1 MAFYPHLVIPVL
13 VSLGLTWLIDKHLK
27 KFFFVF
33 VFLYPVVSYSDENLA
48 SSKVFVEKLGK
59 QVVEKVSNTEI
70 TELERYNNFKKLYL
84 SSFDNYYI
92 SRFVLGRYWKTIDK
106 GIQKKFVDSFN
117 NYIVATYAP
126 KFKGWEGTFKA
137 VESLFENNY
146 YNVKM
151 DILNKDGPTLK
162 MMWKMYLNKNKE
174 FKILDVNIDGVS
186 MLVTQRAEFLSVIK
200 NHPNGVNGL
209 IDAMNKKTDGS

>member
-1 MAFYPHLVIPVL
+1 MQFKKLFLVLVLFYPVI
-13 VSLGLTWLIDKHLK
+13 
-27 KFFFVF
+27 
-33 VFLYPVVSYSDENLA
+33 SYSDENIGK
-48 SSKVFVEKLGK
+48 SKLFVEKLGK

-70 TELERYNNFKKLYL
+70 TEQERYNNFKTLYL

-106 GIQKKFVDSFN
+106 GIQQQFVDSFN

-162 MMWKMYLNKNKE
+162 MMWKIYINKNEE

-200 NHPNGVNGL
+200 NHPNGVKGL
-209 IDAMNKKTDGS
+209 IDAMNKKTAGS

>member
-1 MAFYPHLVIPVL
+1 MNFRKLFFSFILFLP
-13 VSLGLTWLIDKHLK
+13 LTAI
-27 KFFFVF
+27 
-33 VFLYPVVSYSDENLA
+33 SDENIGK
-48 SSKVFVEKLGK
+48 SKIFLEKLGK
-59 QVVEKVSNTEI
+59 EVVEKVSNTDI
-70 TELERYNNFKKLYL
+70 SDIERYNNFKELYL

-106 GIQKKFVDSFN
+106 GIQKQFVDSFN

-126 KFKGWEGTFKA
+126 KFKGWGGTFKA
-137 VESLFENNY
+137 VDSLLENNY

-200 NHPNGVNGL
+200 NHPNGVVGL
-209 IDAMNKKTDGS
+209 IDAMNKKTSGS

>member
-1 MAFYPHLVIPVL
+1 M
-13 VSLGLTWLIDKHLK
+13 HLK
-27 KFFFVF
+27 KFFFVLI
-33 VFLYPVVSYSDENLA
+33 FLYPFVSYSDENLA

>member
-1 MAFYPHLVIPVL
+1 M
-13 VSLGLTWLIDKHLK
+13 HLK
-27 KFFFVF
+27 KFFFVLT
-33 VFLYPVVSYSDENLA
+33 FLYPLVSYSDENLA

-59 QVVEKVSNTEI
+59 QVVDKVSNTEI

-106 GIQKKFVDSFN
+106 GVQKKFVHSFN

>member
-1 MAFYPHLVIPVL
+1 M
-13 VSLGLTWLIDKHLK
+13 HLK
-27 KFFFVF
+27 KFFFVLIL
-33 VFLYPVVSYSDENLA
+33 LYPLVSYSDENLA
-48 SSKVFVEKLGK
+48 GSKVFVEKLGK

>member
-1 MAFYPHLVIPVL
+1 M
-13 VSLGLTWLIDKHLK
+13 HLK
-27 KFFFVF
+27 KFFFVL

-106 GIQKKFVDSFN
+106 GVQKKFVDSFN

-209 IDAMNKKTDGS
+209 IDAMNKKTGDS

>member
-1 MAFYPHLVIPVL
+1 M
-13 VSLGLTWLIDKHLK
+13 HLK
-27 KFFFVF
+27 KFFFALI
-33 VFLYPVVSYSDENLA
+33 FLYPFVSYSDENLA

-59 QVVEKVSNTEI
+59 QVVEEVSNTEI

-186 MLVTQRAEFLSVIK
+186 MLITQRAEFLSVIK

>member
-1 MAFYPHLVIPVL
+1 MNIR
-13 VSLGLTWLIDKHLK
+13 
-27 KFFFVF
+27 KFFFSF
-33 VFLYPVVSYSDENLA
+33 ILFIPLSAISDENIGK
-48 SSKVFVEKLGK
+48 SKVFIEKLGK
-59 QVVEKVSNTEI
+59 QVVEKVSNTDI
-70 TELERYNNFKKLYL
+70 SDVERYNNFKQLYL

-106 GIQKKFVDSFN
+106 GIQKQFVDSFN
-117 NYIVATYAP
+117 KYIVATYAP

-137 VESLFENNY
+137 VDSLLENNY

-151 DILNKDGPTLK
+151 DILNEDGPTLK

-200 NHPNGVNGL
+200 NHPNGVVGL
-209 IDAMNKKTDGS
+209 IDAMNKKTSGS

>member
-1 MAFYPHLVIPVL
+1 MHFKKLFLVLVLFYPVI
-13 VSLGLTWLIDKHLK
+13 SH
-27 KFFFVF
+27 
-33 VFLYPVVSYSDENLA
+33 SDENIGK
-48 SSKVFVEKLGK
+48 SKLFVEKLGK

-70 TELERYNNFKKLYL
+70 TEQERYNNFKTLYL

-106 GIQKKFVDSFN
+106 GIQKQFVDSFN

-162 MMWKMYLNKNKE
+162 MMWKIYINKNEE

-186 MLVTQRAEFLSVIK
+186 MLVTQRAEFMSVIK
-200 NHPNGVNGL
+200 NNPKGVIGL
-209 IDAMNKKTDGS
+209 IEAMEKKTSG

>member
-1 MAFYPHLVIPVL
+1 M
-13 VSLGLTWLIDKHLK
+13 HLK
-27 KFFFVF
+27 KFFFVL
-33 VFLYPVVSYSDENLA
+33 VFLYSLVSYSDENLA
-48 SSKVFVEKLGK
+48 SSKVFVEQLGK

-106 GIQKKFVDSFN
+106 GVQKKFVDSFN

-209 IDAMNKKTDGS
+209 IDAMNKKTDDS

>member
-1 MAFYPHLVIPVL
+1 MHFKKLFLVLVLFYPVI
-13 VSLGLTWLIDKHLK
+13 
-27 KFFFVF
+27 
-33 VFLYPVVSYSDENLA
+33 SYSDENIGK
-48 SSKVFVEKLGK
+48 SKMFVEKLGK

-70 TELERYNNFKKLYL
+70 TEQERYNNFKTLYL

-106 GIQKKFVDSFN
+106 GIQQQFVDSFN

-162 MMWKMYLNKNKE
+162 MMCKIYINKNEE
-174 FKILDVNIDGVS
+174 FKILDVNIDGVC

-200 NHPNGVNGL
+200 NHPNGVKGL
-209 IDAMNKKTDGS
+209 IDAMDKKTAGS

>member
-1 MAFYPHLVIPVL
+1 M
-13 VSLGLTWLIDKHLK
+13 HLK
-27 KFFFVF
+27 KFFFVLT
-33 VFLYPVVSYSDENLA
+33 FLYPLVSYSDENLA

-70 TELERYNNFKKLYL
+70 SELERYNNFKKLYL

>member
-1 MAFYPHLVIPVL
+1 M
-13 VSLGLTWLIDKHLK
+13 HLK
-27 KFFFVF
+27 KL
-33 VFLYPVVSYSDENLA
+33 FLVLVLFYPVISYSDENIGK
-48 SSKVFVEKLGK
+48 SKIFVEKLGK

-70 TELERYNNFKKLYL
+70 TEQERYNNFKTLYL

-92 SRFVLGRYWKTIDK
+92 SRFVLGRYCKTIDK
-106 GIQKKFVDSFN
+106 GIQKQFVNSFN

-162 MMWKMYLNKNKE
+162 MMWKIYINKNEE

-200 NHPNGVNGL
+200 NHPNGVKGL
-209 IDAMNKKTDGS
+209 IDAMDKKTAGS

>member
-1 MAFYPHLVIPVL
+1 M
-13 VSLGLTWLIDKHLK
+13 HLK
-27 KFFFVF
+27 KFFFVLI
-33 VFLYPVVSYSDENLA
+33 FLYPVVSYSDENLA

-106 GIQKKFVDSFN
+106 GVQKKFVTSFN

-209 IDAMNKKTDGS
+209 IDAMNKKTDDS

>member
-1 MAFYPHLVIPVL
+1 MQFKKLFLVLVLFYPVI
-13 VSLGLTWLIDKHLK
+13 
-27 KFFFVF
+27 
-33 VFLYPVVSYSDENLA
+33 SYSDENIGK
-48 SSKVFVEKLGK
+48 SKMFVEKLGK

-70 TELERYNNFKKLYL
+70 TEQERYNNFKTLYL

-106 GIQKKFVDSFN
+106 GIQKQFVDSFN

-162 MMWKMYLNKNKE
+162 MMWKIYINKNEE

-200 NHPNGVNGL
+200 NHPNGVKGL
-209 IDAMNKKTDGS
+209 IDAMNKKAAGS

>member
-1 MAFYPHLVIPVL
+1 M
-13 VSLGLTWLIDKHLK
+13 HLK
-27 KFFFVF
+27 KFFFVLI
-33 VFLYPVVSYSDENLA
+33 FLYPVVSYSDENLA

>member
-1 MAFYPHLVIPVL
+1 MNIRR
-13 VSLGLTWLIDKHLK
+13 
-27 KFFFVF
+27 FFFSF
-33 VFLYPVVSYSDENLA
+33 ILFFPLSAISDENI
-48 SSKVFVEKLGK
+48 SKSKVFIEKLGK
-59 QVVEKVSNTEI
+59 QVVEKVSNTDI
-70 TELERYNNFKKLYL
+70 SDVERYNNFKQLYL

-106 GIQKKFVDSFN
+106 GIQKQFVDSFN
-117 NYIVATYAP
+117 KYIVATYAP

-137 VESLFENNY
+137 VDSLLENNY

-151 DILNKDGPTLK
+151 DILNEDGPTLK

-200 NHPNGVNGL
+200 NHPNGVIGL
-209 IDAMNKKTDGS
+209 IDAMNKKTSDL

>member
-1 MAFYPHLVIPVL
+1 MHFKKLFLVLVLFYPVI
-13 VSLGLTWLIDKHLK
+13 
-27 KFFFVF
+27 
-33 VFLYPVVSYSDENLA
+33 SYSDENIGK
-48 SSKVFVEKLGK
+48 SKIFVEKLGK

-70 TELERYNNFKKLYL
+70 TEQERYNNFKTLYL

-106 GIQKKFVDSFN
+106 GIQQQFVDSFN

-162 MMWKMYLNKNKE
+162 MMWKIYINKNEE

-200 NHPNGVNGL
+200 NHPNGVKGL
-209 IDAMNKKTDGS
+209 IDAMDKKTAGS

>member
-1 MAFYPHLVIPVL
+1 M
-13 VSLGLTWLIDKHLK
+13 HLK
-27 KFFFVF
+27 KFFFALI
-33 VFLYPVVSYSDENLA
+33 FLYPVVSYSDENLA
-48 SSKVFVEKLGK
+48 SSKVFVEKLGQ

>member
-1 MAFYPHLVIPVL
+1 MRFKKLFLVLILFYPVI
-13 VSLGLTWLIDKHLK
+13 SH
-27 KFFFVF
+27 
-33 VFLYPVVSYSDENLA
+33 SDENIGK
-48 SSKVFVEKLGK
+48 SKLFVEKLGK

-70 TELERYNNFKKLYL
+70 TEQERYNNFKTLYL
-84 SSFDNYYI
+84 SYFDNYYI

-106 GIQKKFVDSFN
+106 GIQKQFVDSFN

-186 MLVTQRAEFLSVIK
+186 MLVTQRPEFLSVIK
-200 NHPNGVNGL
+200 NNPNGVKGL
-209 IDAMNKKTDGS
+209 IAEMEKKSAGS

>member
-1 MAFYPHLVIPVL
+1 MHFKKLFLVLVLFYPVI
-13 VSLGLTWLIDKHLK
+13 
-27 KFFFVF
+27 
-33 VFLYPVVSYSDENLA
+33 SYSDENIGK
-48 SSKVFVEKLGK
+48 SKIFVEKLGK

-70 TELERYNNFKKLYL
+70 TEQERYNNFKTLYL

-106 GIQKKFVDSFN
+106 GIQKQFVDSFN

-162 MMWKMYLNKNKE
+162 MMWKIYINKNEE

-200 NHPNGVNGL
+200 NHPNGVKGL
-209 IDAMNKKTDGS
+209 IDAMDKKTTGLYKIINFTLLTFQ

>member
-1 MAFYPHLVIPVL
+1 M
-13 VSLGLTWLIDKHLK
+13 HLK
-27 KFFFVF
+27 KL
-33 VFLYPVVSYSDENLA
+33 FLVLVLFYPVISYSDENIGK
-48 SSKVFVEKLGK
+48 SKIFVEKLGK

-70 TELERYNNFKKLYL
+70 TEQERYNNFKTLYL

-106 GIQKKFVDSFN
+106 GIQKQFVNSFN

-162 MMWKMYLNKNKE
+162 MMWKIYINKNEE

-186 MLVTQRAEFLSVIK
+186 ILVTQRAEFLSVIK
-200 NHPNGVNGL
+200 NHPNGGKGL
-209 IDAMNKKTDGS
+209 IDAMDKKTAGA

>member
-1 MAFYPHLVIPVL
+1 MNIR
-13 VSLGLTWLIDKHLK
+13 S
-27 KFFFVF
+27 FFFSF
-33 VFLYPVVSYSDENLA
+33 ILFIPLSAISDENIDK
-48 SSKVFVEKLGK
+48 SKVFLEKLGK
-59 QVVEKVSNTEI
+59 QVVEKVSNTDI
-70 TELERYNNFKKLYL
+70 SDIERYNNFKQLYL

-106 GIQKKFVDSFN
+106 GIQKQFVDSFN
-117 NYIVATYAP
+117 KYIVATYAQ

-137 VESLFENNY
+137 VDSLLENNY

-151 DILNKDGPTLK
+151 DILNEDGPTLK

-200 NHPNGVNGL
+200 NHPNGVVGL
-209 IDAMNKKTDGS
+209 IDAMNKKTSGS

>member
-1 MAFYPHLVIPVL
+1 MNFR
-13 VSLGLTWLIDKHLK
+13 
-27 KFFFVF
+27 KFFFS
-33 VFLYPVVSYSDENLA
+33 FLLFLPLTAISDENLGN
-48 SSKVFVEKLGK
+48 SKIFVEKLGK
-59 QVVEKVSNTEI
+59 EVVEKVSNTDI
-70 TELERYNNFKKLYL
+70 TEVERYNNFKELYL

-106 GIQKKFVDSFN
+106 VIQKQFVDSFN

-137 VESLFENNY
+137 VDSLLENNY

-151 DILNKDGPTLK
+151 DILNEDGPTLK

-200 NHPNGVNGL
+200 NHPNGVVGL
-209 IDAMNKKTDGS
+209 IDAMNKKTSGL

>member
-1 MAFYPHLVIPVL
+1 MHF
-13 VSLGLTWLIDKHLK
+13 K
-27 KFFFVF
+27 KFFFVL
-33 VFLYPVVSYSDENLA
+33 VFLYPLISYSDENLA

>member
-1 MAFYPHLVIPVL
+1 MNIR
-13 VSLGLTWLIDKHLK
+13 
-27 KFFFVF
+27 KFFFSF
-33 VFLYPVVSYSDENLA
+33 ILLFPLSAISDENIGK
-48 SSKVFVEKLGK
+48 SKIFIEKLGK
-59 QVVEKVSNTEI
+59 QVVEKVSNTDISEV
-70 TELERYNNFKKLYL
+70 ERYNNFKQLYL

-106 GIQKKFVDSFN
+106 GIQKQFVDSFN
-117 NYIVATYAP
+117 KYIVATYAP

-137 VESLFENNY
+137 VDSLLENNY

-151 DILNKDGPTLK
+151 DILNEDGPTVK

-186 MLVTQRAEFLSVIK
+186 MLVTQRAELLSVIK
-200 NHPNGVNGL
+200 NHPNGVVGL
-209 IDAMNKKTDGS
+209 IDAMNKKTSGS

>member
-1 MAFYPHLVIPVL
+1 NK
-13 VSLGLTWLIDKHLK
+13 SLESYDDDDINLFIGIDKEINKSISFMMEYDAMLNDNDNEYDYEELTIGKGIGYLNAGFRWLIADNIL
-27 KFFFVF
+27 
-33 VFLYPVVSYSDENLA
+33 
-48 SSKVFVEKLGK
+48 VELNFNDINRN
-59 QVVEKVSNTEI
+59 QKVSQTAQ
-70 TELERYNNFKKLYL
+70 ERHNNFKKLYL
-84 SSFDNYYI
+84 TSFDNYYI

-106 GIQKKFVDSFN
+106 GIQKQFVDSFN

-162 MMWKMYLNKNKE
+162 MMWKMYLDKNKE

-186 MLVTQRAEFLSVIK
+186 MLVTQRAEF
-200 NHPNGVNGL
+200 
-209 IDAMNKKTDGS
+209 